1 MMPLDKLIT
10 QEWKDLE
17 CHPIGDATGLVVAL
31 YNLACSLVE
40 RFSEKGEI
48 VNIDEVIELHQSAL
62 DLCSQVMLEFR
73 LFNYKSTYTC
83 FPRSL
88 LFSTYSTHF
97 HLAVVYLR
105 VLSPPTHLSLC
116 SIIETEVSFSTPT
129 YNHSI
134 DMYLATFLLGT
145 Y

>member
-62 DLCSQVMLEFR
+62 DLCSQVLAKSSLE
-73 LFNYKSTYTC
+73 
-83 FPRSL
+83 
-88 LFSTYSTHF
+88 
-97 HLAVVYLR
+97 
-105 VLSPPTHLSLC
+105 
-116 SIIETEVSFSTPT
+116 
-129 YNHSI
+129 
-134 DMYLATFLLGT
+134 
-145 Y
+145 